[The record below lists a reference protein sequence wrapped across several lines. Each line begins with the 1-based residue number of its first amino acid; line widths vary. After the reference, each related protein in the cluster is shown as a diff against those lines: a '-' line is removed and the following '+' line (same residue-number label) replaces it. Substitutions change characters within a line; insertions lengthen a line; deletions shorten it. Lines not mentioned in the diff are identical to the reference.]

1 MGKIMKNLLLLSIP
15 AAILLSACTSSVQ
28 TTSGAAYLA
37 GYDGSYEVSGS
48 AGPSATD
55 ADVRRIA
62 AIEPNLKFPAR
73 IGIARVQ
80 NGALGVV
87 PEDEG
92 VIWQDLA
99 EDLGPL
105 YGEFVPVSPL
115 IAAMVSEKPAA
126 GSNAASRVIADI
138 RRGAARQHLDYV
150 LVYEVSSTKSNSAS
164 ALSVADL
171 TVIGMFVLPGRNI
184 EAEATASG
192 LVIDV
197 RNGYPYATMTAF
209 ADKKGLSRT
218 ISAWSKQAQ
227 LARTA
232 EQKAVLEL
240 SDDVR
245 DAMKALGEAFVAQ
258 QAGAND

>member
-1 MGKIMKNLLLLSIP
+1 MKTLFWLSIP
-15 AAILLSACTSSVQ
+15 AAILMAACTSSVQ
-28 TTSGAAYLA
+28 TTSGADYLA
-37 GYDGSYEVSGS
+37 GYDGSYEISGT
-48 AGPSATD
+48 AGPSDTD

-62 AIEPNLKFPAR
+62 AVEPNLKFPAR

-80 NGALGVV
+80 DGALGVV
-87 PEDEG
+87 PDTEG
-92 VIWQDLA
+92 AIWQDLA

-126 GSNAASRVIADI
+126 GSNAAARVIADI

-150 LVYEVSSTKSNSAS
+150 LVYEVSSTMRNKAS

-171 TVIGMFVLPGRNI
+171 TVIGMFVLPGRNV

-218 ISAWSKQAQ
+218 ISAWSKQADF
-227 LARTA
+227 ARTA

-245 DAMKALGEAFVAQ
+245 DAMKTLGEAFAAQ
-258 QAGAND
+258 QAETKG